1 MELRDQLHRE
11 IHLPDV
17 PKRIISLV
25 PSQTELLID
34 LGLEES
40 LVGITKFCVH
50 PEELR
55 KSKKIVGGTK
65 QVKLERIKSLKPD
78 IILCNKE
85 ENTREMVMQLE
96 DIAPVHVSNIVK
108 LADAFELMDQ
118 YGKLFQKQALTQT
131 MVNSI
136 KIKMNSLEKQLSG
149 RPVKKVAYL
158 IWKKPLMVA
167 GKDTFIDELLK
178 LNRLE
183 NVFNEAR
190 YPQTSLKD
198 LKANKP
204 DIILLSSE
212 PFPFQEKHKAY
223 FSELNT
229 QVKLVDGE
237 YFSWYGSRLI
247 KAMDY
252 FKSLSL

>member
-136 KIKMNSLEKQLSG
+136 KIKMNSLEKQLSC